1 MDSKKKRMTNTGTD
15 AKISET
21 RKLNTKLRLMQLS
34 FFMALAGFMNYL
46 TLYLSSI
53 GLSEMKIGVFYA
65 IGSGGIVIQQYL
77 FGKLLDKT
85 GRFRLTSSLVML
97 ISGIAVALMPGL
109 KKLLPLELLL
119 ILLVYSFM
127 KRYGNVFDVWVY
139 GLKHYYPEIEY
150 GSTRALGSFGE
161 GLMGLILGTLISY
174 GGFTMMF
181 AVTSALLILTFLA
194 TVSVPDPKRRQEA
207 RKVVKKLKIRGP
219 LFWYFSSFL
228 VLKTASAVVS
238 IFAPL
243 LLERIGGGPDM
254 YGRIIFLCAIV
265 EVLVFTYW
273 PRVMKRI
280 GQRFSYIASIIFSL
294 LCCLMLS
301 LASSYTVFIIGRV
314 LLSTS
319 FVTYTISHLEYID
332 LTVDE
337 ETKGQAILTLS
348 AISSGLGYMVSSF
361 LGGAIMEYGT
371 PLLMAIITGGINV
384 VAFLLHFG
392 AFKKAPEE
400 SDAL

>member
-1 MDSKKKRMTNTGTD
+1 MTETG
-15 AKISET
+15 
-21 RKLNTKLRLMQLS
+21 KLNTGLRLMQLS

-65 IGSGGIVIQQYL
+65 LGSGGIVIQQYL

-85 GRFRLTSSLVML
+85 GKFRLASSLVML
-97 ISGIAVALMPGL
+97 LSGIAVALMPGL

-119 ILLVYSFM
+119 ILLVYSFL
-127 KRYGNVFDVWVY
+127 KRYGNVFDVWLY
-139 GLKHYYPEIEY
+139 GLKHDYPEIEY

-161 GLMGLILGTLISY
+161 GLMGFFLGTLIAH
-174 GGFTMMF
+174 GGYTMMF
-181 AVTSALLILTFLA
+181 AVTSALLFLTFFA
-194 TVSVPDPKRRQEA
+194 TVYIPDPKRRTDERKAA
-207 RKVVKKLKIRGP
+207 RKLRIRGS
-219 LFWYFSSFL
+219 LFWYFASFL

-265 EVLVFTYW
+265 EVIVFTYW
-273 PRVMKRI
+273 PRVMKLI
-280 GQRFSYIASIIFSL
+280 GQRFSYIASIVFSL

-301 LASSYTVFIIGRV
+301 LARSYPVFVIGRI

-319 FVTYTISHLEYID
+319 FVTYTLSHLEYID

-361 LGGAIMEYGT
+361 MGGAIMEYGT
-371 PLLMAIITGGINV
+371 PAMMAFITSGINIL
-384 VAFLLHFG
+384 AFLLHFG
-392 AFKKAPEE
+392 AFKRAPGE
-400 SDAL
+400 S

>member
-1 MDSKKKRMTNTGTD
+1 MTETG
-15 AKISET
+15 
-21 RKLNTKLRLMQLS
+21 KLNTKLRLMQLS
-34 FFMALAGFMNYL
+34 YFMALAGFMNYL

-65 IGSGGIVIQQYL
+65 LGSGGIVIQQYL

-85 GRFRLTSSLVML
+85 GKFRLTSSLVML
-97 ISGIAVALMPGL
+97 LSGIAVALMPGL
-109 KKLLPLELLL
+109 QKLLPLEILL
-119 ILLVYSFM
+119 ILLVYSFL
-127 KRYGNVFDVWVY
+127 KRYGNVFDVWLY
-139 GLKHYYPEIEY
+139 GLKHDYPEIEY

-161 GLMGLILGTLISY
+161 GLMGFFLGTLIAH

-181 AVTSALLILTFLA
+181 AVTAALLILTFIA
-194 TVSVPDPKRRQEA
+194 TVTVPDPKRKTEE
-207 RKVVKKLKIRGP
+207 RKAVRKLKIRGP
-219 LFWYFSSFL
+219 LFWYFASFL

-273 PRVMKRI
+273 PKVMNKI
-280 GQRFSYIASIIFSL
+280 GQRLSYISSIVFSL

-301 LASSYTVFIIGRV
+301 LAKSYPVFIVGRV

-319 FVTYTISHLEYID
+319 FVTYTLSHLEYID

-337 ETKGQAILTLS
+337 DMKGQAILTLS

-361 LGGAIMEYGT
+361 MGGAIMEFGT
-371 PLLMAIITGGINV
+371 PALMAIITGGINV
-384 VAFLLHFG
+384 GAFLLHFG
-392 AFKKAPEE
+392 AFKKAPEK